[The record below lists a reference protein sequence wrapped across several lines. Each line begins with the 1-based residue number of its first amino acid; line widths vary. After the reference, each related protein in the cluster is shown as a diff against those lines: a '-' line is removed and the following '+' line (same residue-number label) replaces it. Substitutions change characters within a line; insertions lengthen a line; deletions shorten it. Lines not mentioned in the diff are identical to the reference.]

1 MANTLATPSWVI
13 KEVGRGF
20 VNSLTFAKNL
30 NRTYDDQ
37 YEQAGAKVG
46 NTVSVRLP
54 QRFVPTRGQAL
65 QVQNLFDATVPVSLT
80 DQINVGFAYSS
91 AQATTELNDI
101 RNRYVK
107 PAANTLA
114 NAADVLAWQNTYRDV
129 FSAVGTPGTA
139 LSTSAAYLAAG
150 VKLTDL
156 SAPIDGRK
164 AVLDPYA
171 MSVIANASTTLFNP
185 SAIISENYEK
195 GMFGRMQ
202 LGIDE
207 WYQSQ
212 NAPSFTTGTFTACT
226 PTVNGANQT
235 GATLN
240 TQAWASGATS
250 LKRGDIFTI
259 AGVNTVNYESYVSTG
274 RLQQFVVTADT
285 VDVTGNITALPISPS
300 IITSGPLQTVDASPA
315 SGAAITVWSA
325 NPTGGVL
332 ATTTSRQGMLFIPDF
347 AAFVMADL
355 EKPKAGATSSSVSSK
370 EWGIAIRYVEQ
381 FQILTD
387 QNPSRLDIL
396 CGAAAI
402 QPRLAVRL
410 VG

>member
-20 VNSLTFAKNL
+20 VNSLKFAKNL

-46 NTVSVRLP
+46 NTVQVRLP

-65 QVQNLFDATVPVSLT
+65 QVQNLYDATVPVSLT

-101 RNRYVK
+101 RTRYTQ

-129 FSAVGTPGTA
+129 YNAVGVPGTA
-139 LSTSAAYLAAG
+139 ISTSASYLAAG

-171 MSVIANASTTLFNP
+171 MSVIANATTTLFNP

-202 LGIDE
+202 LGIE
-207 WYQSQ
+207 SWYQDQ
-212 NAPSFTTGTFTACT
+212 NAPNFTTGTFTSCT
-226 PTVNGANQT
+226 PTVNTANQT
-235 GATLN
+235 GATIN

-250 LKRGDIFTI
+250 LKRGDVLTF
-259 AGVNTVNYESYVSTG
+259 AGVNSVNPESYQSTG

-285 VDVTGNITALPISPS
+285 SDSGGNITALPISPS

-315 SGAAITVWSA
+315 NGAAITVWSA
-325 NPTGGVL
+325 NPTSGVL
-332 ATTTSRQGMLFIPDF
+332 ATTSSRQGMLFVPDF

-396 CGAAAI
+396 CGAATI
-402 QPRLAVRL
+402 QPRLACRL